1 MNYNKY
7 ILHKFRHSNL
17 PSSLLDCKQ
26 IVYADTE
33 EIINKYKLYVESPK
47 HYFVNP
53 DSISK
58 QERKTLGDC
67 TSVIIGGWVNSSIIL
82 PQEGNWFIGPESHCC
97 TLAHIQDNAVIISSD
112 IIGSD
117 KSMIHILDN
126 TIIRRTLID
135 IPRASIVYL
144 MGYTILKNINIH
156 TSTINNI
163 NIIMHNTT
171 LCCSDYLYY
180 NSHIRVVVN
189 IILHDSIDLTGF
201 IFDIKESNYT
211 QYLKFFKEY
220 NVENLSGTSSI
231 RMQVITNST
240 TCAVETYNVL
250 LNDFIKYFNN

>member
-1 MNYNKY
+1 MKHNKY

-17 PSSLLDCKQ
+17 PSSLLGCKE

-33 EIINKYKLYVESPK
+33 EIINKYKLYVESPE

-58 QERKTLGDC
+58 RERKALGDC
-67 TSVIIGGWVNSSIIL
+67 TSVIIGGWVNSNSIL
-82 PQEGNWFIGPESHCC
+82 PQKGNWFIGPESHCC

-112 IIGSD
+112 IIGSE
-117 KSMIHILDN
+117 SMIHILDN

-144 MGYTILKNINIH
+144 TGYTILKNINIH

-211 QYLKFFKEY
+211 QYLKFFEEY
-220 NVENLSGTSSI
+220 NVENLSGVSSI
-231 RMQVITNST
+231 RMQVITPT
-240 TCAVETYNVL
+240 HDVETYNVL
-250 LNDFIKYFNN
+250 LDDFIKYFNY